1 MLTTK
6 LIHPDIIAA
15 LSRAGH
21 GSKVLIA
28 DGNYPLAEKSGTARL
43 VYLGLTAG
51 IPTVTDVL
59 AALHSVCEIEK
70 AEVMSPQD
78 GTEPSIFAEF
88 RKELGGME
96 LSPLGRYEFY
106 DACMKENAVI
116 LAISTGEKRVFANIL
131 LTIGCA

>member
-1 MLTTK
+1 
-6 LIHPDIIAA
+6 
-15 LSRAGH
+15 
-21 GSKVLIA
+21 
-28 DGNYPLAEKSGTARL
+28 
-43 VYLGLTAG
+43 
-51 IPTVTDVL
+51 
-59 AALHSVCEIEK
+59 
-70 AEVMSPQD
+70 MSPQD